1 MTSIDALLAALRR
14 FCFPTMNIKPN
25 KGVTRR
31 DALRSAGV
39 MAGATFFAGLTGAEN
54 SPAQATKSATSDEEY
69 VWLSANANLP
79 LFVAHDHPALR
90 LVGEEL
96 GVKVTIA
103 GPNSVDIRGL
113 VEAVEQ
119 TTARKPSGMMVVGWD
134 PSALVP
140 AIDAAIAAGIPVV
153 CVDADVPNSKRYAF
167 IGTDW
172 FDLGV
177 RQAEAM
183 LKSLNGKKGKVALL
197 GLIEQT
203 IDQQAFSGF
212 KSIAQKAG
220 LTCLDPQEDKGNQAE
235 AARVAAA
242 VIQANPDLIGM
253 AGFDSESG
261 PGFGQAIKEAG
272 LAGKL
277 VATCVD
283 AEAQHLRL
291 VKEGVLTAAVG
302 QKRELFTYQGV
313 KALYELRHSA
323 LKFTK
328 DDKAAGVVGI
338 PINYNT
344 GTYTVTKDNVDL
356 FIKT

>member
-1 MTSIDALLAALRR
+1 MKERLFLRE
-14 FCFPTMNIKPN
+14 FSSPIMNIKNN

-31 DALRSAGV
+31 DALRSTGIL
-39 MAGATFFAGLTGAEN
+39 AGATFLAGMTGSEH
-54 SPAQATKSATSDEEY
+54 SSAQTAKKATSDEEY

-90 LVGEEL
+90 LIGEEL

-140 AIDAAIAAGIPVV
+140 PITAAIEAGIPVV
-153 CVDADVPNSKRYAF
+153 CVDADVPNSKRYSF
-167 IGTDW
+167 MGTDW

-183 LKSLNGKKGKVALL
+183 VKAPNGKKGKVALL

-212 KSIAQKAG
+212 RSVATKAG
-220 LTCLDPQEDKGNQAE
+220 LTCLDPQGDKGNQAE

-261 PGFGQAIKEAG
+261 PGFGQAIKEPG
-272 LAGKL
+272 LEGKL

-283 AEAQHLRL
+283 AEAQHLKL

-302 QKRELFTYQGV
+302 QKRELFTFQGV
-313 KALYELRHSA
+313 KALHDMRHA
-323 LKFTK
+323 KLQF
-328 DDKAAGVVGI
+328 
-338 PINYNT
+338 
-344 GTYTVTKDNVDL
+344 
-356 FIKT
+356 

>member
-1 MTSIDALLAALRR
+1 
-14 FCFPTMNIKPN
+14 MNTKFQ

-39 MAGATFFAGLTGAEN
+39 LAGATFLTGLAGSEK
-54 SPAQATKSATSDEEY
+54 SFAQNTTEKSTSDEEY

-79 LFVAHDHPALR
+79 LFVAHDHPALKV
-90 LVGEEL
+90 VGEEL

-119 TTARKPSGMMVVGWD
+119 TTARKPAGMMVVGWD
-134 PSALVP
+134 PSALIP
-140 AIDAAIAAGIPVV
+140 AINGAIEAGIPVV
-153 CVDADVPNSKRYAF
+153 CVDADVPKSKRYSF

-183 LKSLNGKKGKVALL
+183 VKALNGKKGKVAML
-197 GLIEQT
+197 GLIEQA
-203 IDQQAFSGF
+203 IDQQAFAGF
-212 KSIAQKAG
+212 KSVAEKAG
-220 LTCLDPQEDKGNQAE
+220 LSCMAPQEDKGNQAE
-235 AARVAAA
+235 AARVAASI
-242 VIQANPDLIGM
+242 IQANPDLAGM

-272 LAGKL
+272 KAGKI

-291 VKEGVLTAAVG
+291 VKEGVLTAAIG
-302 QKRELFTYQGV
+302 QKRELFTYVGV
-313 KALYELRHSA
+313 KALYELRHSK

-328 DDKAAGVVGI
+328 DDKAAGVLPI
-338 PINYNT
+338 PVNYNT
-344 GTYTVTKDNVDL
+344 GTYTVTKETVDL
-356 FIKT
+356 FLKT

>member
-1 MTSIDALLAALRR
+1 
-14 FCFPTMNIKPN
+14 MNIKSN

-39 MAGATFFAGLTGAEN
+39 LAGATFFAGMTGTQNA
-54 SPAQATKSATSDEEY
+54 PAQTTKGANSDEEY

-90 LVGEEL
+90 LIGEEL

-140 AIDAAIAAGIPVV
+140 PINAAIEAGIPVV

-183 LKSLNGKKGKVALL
+183 LKALNGKKGKVALL

-203 IDQQAFSGF
+203 IDQQAFAGF
-212 KSIAQKAG
+212 KSVAEKGG
-220 LTCLDPQEDKGNQAE
+220 LACLDPQQDKGNQAE
-235 AARVAAA
+235 AARVSAA
-242 VIQANPDLIGM
+242 VIQANPDLVGM

-261 PGFGQAIKEAG
+261 PGIGQAIKEAG

-283 AEAQHLRL
+283 AEPQHLRL
-291 VKEGVLTAAVG
+291 IKEGVLTAAVG

-313 KALYELRHSA
+313 KALYDLRHST

-356 FIKT
+356 FIKG

>member
-1 MTSIDALLAALRR
+1 
-14 FCFPTMNIKPN
+14 MNTYDRN
-25 KGVTRR
+25 GVTRR
-31 DALRSAGV
+31 EALRSASAL
-39 MAGATFFAGLTGAEN
+39 AGATLLASWAGTAD
-54 SPAQATKSATSDEEY
+54 SYAQSNEKPGSGSGTHSNEEY

-90 LVGEEL
+90 LAGETL

-119 TTARKPSGMMVVGWD
+119 TTARKPAGMMVVGWD
-134 PSALVP
+134 PSALIP
-140 AIDAAIAAGIPVV
+140 AINGAIEAGIPVV

-183 LKSLNGKKGKVALL
+183 VKALNGKKGKVALL

-212 KSIAQKAG
+212 RSVATKAG

-242 VIQANPDLIGM
+242 VIQANPDLVGM

-261 PGFGQAIKEAG
+261 PGFGQAIKEAD

-283 AEAQHLRL
+283 AEPQHLRL

-313 KALYELRHSA
+313 KALFDLHHSA
-323 LKFTK
+323 LKFTN
-328 DDKAAGVVGI
+328 DDKAAGVVPI

-344 GTYTVTKDNVDL
+344 GTYTVTRDTVDL
-356 FIKT
+356 FMKS